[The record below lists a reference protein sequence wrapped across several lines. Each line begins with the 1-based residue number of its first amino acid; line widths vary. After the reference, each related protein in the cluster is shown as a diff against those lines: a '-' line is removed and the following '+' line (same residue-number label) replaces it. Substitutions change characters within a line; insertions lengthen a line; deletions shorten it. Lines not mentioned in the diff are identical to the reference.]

1 MGKLL
6 DQINSPADV
15 KRLSV
20 PELKELADEV
30 RQFILDSVSK
40 TGGHLAS
47 NLGVVELTL
56 ALHCVFDFKTDKLVW
71 DVGHQ
76 CYTHKI
82 ITGRREKFR
91 RLRHSGGIS
100 GFPNPAESSYD
111 QFAVGHAGTS
121 IATAI
126 GLALAEQL
134 KTQHDVR
141 KDSIGERTTQNENKI
156 VALVGDASI
165 VNGTSFEALNNLG
178 LVKR

>member
-1 MGKLL
+1 MGKFLE
-6 DQINSPADV
+6 QINSPADV
-15 KRLSV
+15 KRLSI
-20 PELKELADEV
+20 PALKALAEEI

-56 ALHCVFDFKTDKLVW
+56 ALHCVFDFTRDKLLW

-82 ITGRREKFR
+82 VTGRRDKFGL
-91 RLRHSGGIS
+91 LRHLGGIS
-100 GFPNPAESSYD
+100 GFPNPAESEQD

-126 GLALAEQL
+126 GMALGEQL
-134 KTQHDVR
+134 KTKGQKGPAPQADEE
-141 KDSIGERTTQNENKI
+141 GN
-156 VALVGDASI
+156 
-165 VNGTSFEALNNLG
+165 
-178 LVKR
+178 